1 MKLEKIQLTREGAV
15 ATITLNRPE
24 AGNALSHQMASELKQ
39 VAESLDQDTSIRA
52 VVMTGAGKHF
62 CFGGDL
68 KEFVEFGP
76 DPKEITKIA
85 DQFHAAQHTLLSLAK
100 PLIVAVN
107 GIAAGG
113 GLSMAL
119 IGDIVLIDENAGF
132 RVAYTAAGLSPDGG
146 STWLLPRVVG
156 LRKAQ
161 DLIITNQDFSAAEAV
176 AWGVGTRVG
185 AAGTALAEAQALAAR
200 LADGPTMAY
209 ASSRKLLLATFTND
223 FIAQTDLETAE
234 IAANMSGH
242 DGQEG
247 MDAFINKRKPVFT
260 GTR

>member
-100 PLIVAVN
+100 LYC
-107 GIAAGG
+107 
-113 GLSMAL
+113 S
-119 IGDIVLIDENAGF
+119 VL
-132 RVAYTAAGLSPDGG
+132 
-146 STWLLPRVVG
+146 
-156 LRKAQ
+156 
-161 DLIITNQDFSAAEAV
+161 
-176 AWGVGTRVG
+176 
-185 AAGTALAEAQALAAR
+185 
-200 LADGPTMAY
+200 
-209 ASSRKLLLATFTND
+209 
-223 FIAQTDLETAE
+223 
-234 IAANMSGH
+234 
-242 DGQEG
+242 
-247 MDAFINKRKPVFT
+247 
-260 GTR
+260 